1 MHGRSRTA
9 MGLVLVD
16 KILLNKVKDK
26 LNETVLLDLSKDF
39 NTVPKPLMKLNDL
52 V

>member
-1 MHGRSRTA
+1 

-26 LNETVLLDLSKDF
+26 LTKTVLLDLSKDF
-39 NTVPKPLMKLNDL
+39 NTVPNLSLKA
-52 V
+52 